1 MVNANRFIN
10 LVLIPL
16 AIVAYSAFLLFDH
29 GYTYQVIDPASR
41 DHIRRIQKIGSL
53 DGLLFGGSNV
63 AYSLSADFVSYDS
76 GIKWYN
82 ASVVEELRSIERH
95 KNFIQDLSATI
106 DRTNVRYVV
115 YSSNFPYMPGTIAR
129 FKSEENLDI
138 RLKPKLSALNYI
150 RHRPPSN
157 SFPQRNRFGDIV
169 FENVHCGLAAEYRL
183 YHTRE
188 NVDTSAEFLADYAI
202 FFASLFPNASI

>member
-1 MVNANRFIN
+1 
-10 LVLIPL
+10 
-16 AIVAYSAFLLFDH
+16 
-29 GYTYQVIDPASR
+29 
-41 DHIRRIQKIGSL
+41 
-53 DGLLFGGSNV
+53 
-63 AYSLSADFVSYDS
+63 
-76 GIKWYN
+76 
-82 ASVVEELRSIERH
+82 
-95 KNFIQDLSATI
+95 
-106 DRTNVRYVV
+106 
-115 YSSNFPYMPGTIAR
+115 FPYMPGTIAR

-202 FFASLFPNASI
+202 FFASLFPNASILIVLPSEYYGTLSFDDSIFDQTLRTKFYNILHTKYFNDSNIKIIFQPPYTSIKQVCDEQYHA